1 MKFLTVKKTVS
12 VLLASIIG
20 LISFSALTAQETK
33 FREKAW
39 RVGINAAAQ
48 SNSACLGWQQLHN
61 TDFNF
66 HSPDDDIDLVDGTGW
81 GAYIGIFGEYLSTS
95 WWGLQF
101 RMTYDNRS
109 ALVIDDTRTPIPS
122 FDTKMSYLSFEPFL
136 RIDQKLI
143 PNLNFYAGPFLSVKL
158 NSTYDFKYDQD
169 QSAME
174 SDIEVNLANSV
185 AYGIQWGVAYDIK
198 VSDFNYKTSMIVS
211 PFFDW
216 SWMANQKESVNTPDQ
231 NSLND
236 VWSTISYRLGIRL
249 ALEYRPED
257 EGLTTDAMAGNQKV
271 FVVMPPDNTIV
282 TKNIKGYF
290 PIHPYVFFDKGNS
303 QIPPRYTVL
312 STAEATNFKETDIAN
327 FVEGD
332 LTVKEANVDQ
342 LMKSYYNVINI
353 YADRMRR
360 NPDEKLMLKS
370 SDPDQVTAQANAQTI
385 KDYMVNTFMIDSNR
399 IQIVVAGLANP
410 SGSANTETVS
420 RGLIADENRRVVF
433 EFNNANMLKPVPYT
447 IRDESSIDND
457 MVFSISKSEMIQSW
471 DITITGEGKSLYFG
485 PYINYSERI
494 NPSELMTFLKSGK
507 YNAKVTV
514 TDLNNKVKE
523 ENLAFTLIKDSE
535 VKNAS
540 RYLML
545 FEYNDAN
552 AVKSYESKIRGEI
565 VPAIVETDRV
575 IVHGHTDNIGTEA
588 GNLLLSQQR
597 ADQAKRIIDEQLV
610 KEDKNNYVEALGIGQ
625 SKNQYSFNNR
635 YPEGRMYNRNIF
647 VEIIK

>member
-1 MKFLTVKKTVS
+1 MKTIITNILVS
-12 VLLASIIG
+12 VFFMSIIG
-20 LISFSALTAQETK
+20 LTSFNTLTAQEAK

-39 RVGINAAAQ
+39 RVGLNAAVQ

-61 TDFNF
+61 LDYNF
-66 HSPDDDIDLVDGTGW
+66 HSPEDNIDLVDGTGW

-109 ALVIDDTRTPIPS
+109 ALVIDDTRSPIPS
-122 FDTKMSYLSFEPFL
+122 FDTKMSYLSFEPLF
-136 RIDQKLI
+136 RVDQKLI
-143 PNLNFYAGPFLSVKL
+143 PNLNFYAGPFVSVKL
-158 NSTYDFKYDQD
+158 NSTYDFKYDKD

-174 SDIEVNLANSV
+174 SDIEVNAANSV
-185 AYGIQWGVAYDIK
+185 SYGLQWGIAYDIK

-216 SWMANQKESVNTPDQ
+216 SWMASQKASENAPDQ

-236 VWSTISYRLGIRL
+236 VWSTISYRLGVRL
-249 ALEYRPED
+249 SLEYRPED
-257 EGLTTDAMAGNQKV
+257 EGLTTDAKNGDQKV
-271 FVVMPPDNTIV
+271 FVMMPPENTIV

-312 STAEATNFKETDIAN
+312 STAEATNFKEADIAN

-332 LTVKEANVDQ
+332 LTVKETNVDQ

-353 YADRMRR
+353 YADRMRK
-360 NPDEKLMLKS
+360 NPNEKLTLKS
-370 SDPDQVTAQANAQTI
+370 SDPDQMTAQANAQTI
-385 KDYMVNTFMIDSNR
+385 KDYMANTFGIDSNR
-399 IQIVVAGLANP
+399 INIAVAPLDKP
-410 SGSANTETVS
+410 SGSATTETVS
-420 RGLIADENRRVVF
+420 KGLIADENRRVVF
-433 EFNNANMLKPVPYT
+433 EFNNADMLKPVPYT

-457 MVFSISKSEMIQSW
+457 MIFSISKSEMILSW
-471 DITITGEGKSLYFG
+471 DITITGEGKALYFG
-485 PYINYSERI
+485 PYTNYSERI

-514 TDLNNKVKE
+514 TDLNSKVTE
-523 ENLAFTLIKDSE
+523 ENLVFTLVKDNE
-535 VKNAS
+535 IKNAS

-552 AVKSYESKIRGEI
+552 AVKSYETKIRGEI

-588 GNLLLSQQR
+588 GNLILSQQR

-610 KEDKNNYVEALGIGQ
+610 KENKKIDVEALGIGQ
-625 SKNQYSFNNR
+625 SKTQYSFNNR